1 MDKFFTS
8 PLPHAIAFAFLVISI
23 VSGLYILL
31 TATLKIIIVVYT
43 LFLVMW
49 IRWVC
54 QIVKS
59 LYNWNS
65 RM

>member
-1 MDKFFTS
+1 MEKFLSS
-8 PLPHAIAFAFLVISI
+8 PLPHAIALAFVVCSVLG
-23 VSGLYILL
+23 GLYILL
-31 TATLKIIIVVYT
+31 TATIKIVIVVYT